1 MSTTIT
7 LHTFIPVLPEILVA
21 VMAMVIMLADLF
33 LSHKYKNITYI
44 LSQLTLVV
52 VGIIG
57 WIYFNKENAYAFG
70 YQFYIDNLTILL
82 KGFIYL
88 ITFLIFVY
96 SRTYLEENK
105 IPKGEYYVLTL
116 LSMLGA
122 MVLVSAGSLVTIYIG
137 LELLSLPL
145 YALIAMRRDYY
156 PGSEAAIK
164 YFILGAVMSALLLY
178 GMSFIYGIT
187 GHLDIVGIAQYFSS
201 STSDYRMIALFS
213 MVFFIVVSAFKLG
226 AAPFHQWVPD
236 VYVGSPN
243 MTTAYLA
250 TVPKI
255 AAYGMLVTLLTKA
268 LVAFS
273 VQWSEV
279 LMVLAIISIFIGNIV
294 ALVQSNLK
302 RMFAYSTISHVGFIF
317 LGLSMLDSIGYAAA
331 MYYVLVY
338 VIMSVGG
345 FGIIMLLS
353 QKGKEFQEI
362 KDLSGLN
369 KRNAWLAFMML
380 ILMFSMA
387 GVPPFAGFTSKL
399 LVLNSLMQQGHYL
412 LTVYVLLMSVIG
424 SFYYLRV
431 IKVMY
436 FDKCDDDT
444 PIIVSKDGMAAIT
457 INCLLVLLFGVF
469 PLYLTALINI
479 IFK

>member
-201 STSDYRMIALFS
+201 STSDSSLIS
-213 MVFFIVVSAFKLG
+213 EI
-226 AAPFHQWVPD
+226 
-236 VYVGSPN
+236 SP
-243 MTTAYLA
+243 A
-250 TVPKI
+250 
-255 AAYGMLVTLLTKA
+255 
-268 LVAFS
+268 
-273 VQWSEV
+273 
-279 LMVLAIISIFIGNIV
+279 SILPYN
-294 ALVQSNLK
+294 
-302 RMFAYSTISHVGFIF
+302 
-317 LGLSMLDSIGYAAA
+317 
-331 MYYVLVY
+331 
-338 VIMSVGG
+338 
-345 FGIIMLLS
+345 
-353 QKGKEFQEI
+353 
-362 KDLSGLN
+362 
-369 KRNAWLAFMML
+369 
-380 ILMFSMA
+380 
-387 GVPPFAGFTSKL
+387 TSK
-399 LVLNSLMQQGHYL
+399 
-412 LTVYVLLMSVIG
+412 
-424 SFYYLRV
+424 
-431 IKVMY
+431 
-436 FDKCDDDT
+436 
-444 PIIVSKDGMAAIT
+444 
-457 INCLLVLLFGVF
+457 CL
-469 PLYLTALINI
+469 IRE
-479 IFK
+479 